1 MSDQNPWFQ
10 PVGPEGNQSSQMP
23 GREFGQPTG
32 QGMAGQEIPGQ
43 GMPGQMGND
52 PIDMPLDKA
61 RQFAESQ
68 IHQAIDHYAGRL
80 PGGSFFADQA
90 KRAASGLL
98 DGLERQA
105 DTQIDSRLGNMPGM
119 GGKYDPN
126 QGGQGNQ
133 GGQF

>member
-1 MSDQNPWFQ
+1 MSDQNPWVD
-10 PVGPEGNQSSQMP
+10 PAGPGGNQGSQMP
-23 GREFGQPTG
+23 GSPFGQS
-32 QGMAGQEIPGQ
+32 AGQSMPGQ
-43 GMPGQMGND
+43 GMSGQMGND

-68 IHQAIDHYAGRL
+68 IHQAIDQYAGRL
-80 PGGSFFADQA
+80 PGGSLVADQA

-98 DGLERQA
+98 DGLEHQA
-105 DTQIDSRLGNMPGM
+105 DGQIDSRLGGLPGM

-133 GGQF
+133 GGQL